1 MLKKI
6 LFQHCTNDLNKTL
19 LLLEKRNTELVIALE
34 SENKSSAGDK
44 HETGRAMVQLER
56 EKLGEQIKEIEKK
69 LTLLQSLKNHKKTTR
84 VSLGSVIKTDH
95 LNYYIAISCPT
106 LTIDQEKY
114 YCISA
119 LSPIGKLLLGKKVNE
134 TIQFNHTTSAII
146 EIF

>member
-19 LLLEKRNTELVIALE
+19 LFLEKRNTELVIALE